1 MEAMTKTNLADLDGF
16 TPVIDCLV
24 KEYGLVTAVVF
35 GRIWRY
41 CQMKDGVCQAS
52 VETISNGIGVD
63 RATVIRHRMKL
74 VESGYL
80 KDLTP
85 NLKNRPHTFVDTG
98 KVTIVSKI
106 GVAQRNTITAGVAEC
121 DSGSRREQQQVSQS
135 ATVGVAESH
144 MKIVLKK
151 DIKKDIKKPSANISI
166 SSSKKRATP
175 EGLPEPTGDALGDW
189 LEIDRQAEEKN
200 KPLVSIIDAL
210 TSGFDYNFPRLGEEK
225 KFDRI
230 IHKIAKDLT
239 LDGRNIK
246 TFIEWAKNKKR
257 DPYWYH
263 NKPDQLWGD
272 WPQAFSAK
280 STSVHDI
287 LTKQVKEMRDGSPV

>member
-1 MEAMTKTNLADLDGF
+1 MSVKVMGMVFDLPIAHYLKFVLLAYSNFADHDGTNVYPSVATIAKKTSYSERSVQTITRILEGMGLLIPDGKGINGTNKWRIPVSGDTIDYAGGADIAGVQVLRGAVSAARGA
-16 TPVIDCLV
+16 TSAGGGCSLRREGVQP
-24 KEYGLVTAVVF
+24 TAPDSSLT
-35 GRIWRY
+35 RHL
-41 CQMKDGVCQAS
+41 
-52 VETISNGIGVD
+52 
-63 RATVIRHRMKL
+63 TVI
-74 VESGYL
+74 
-80 KDLTP
+80 
-85 NLKNRPHTFVDTG
+85 
-98 KVTIVSKI
+98 
-106 GVAQRNTITAGVAEC
+106 
-121 DSGSRREQQQVSQS
+121 
-135 ATVGVAESH
+135 
-144 MKIVLKK
+144 
-151 DIKKDIKKPSANISI
+151 NISSK

-175 EGLPEPTGDALGDW
+175 EGLPEPTGDTLGDW
-189 LEIDRQAEEKN
+189 LEVDRQAEEKN
-200 KPLVSIIDAL
+200 KPLISIIDAL

-272 WPQAFSAK
+272 WPQAFSAR